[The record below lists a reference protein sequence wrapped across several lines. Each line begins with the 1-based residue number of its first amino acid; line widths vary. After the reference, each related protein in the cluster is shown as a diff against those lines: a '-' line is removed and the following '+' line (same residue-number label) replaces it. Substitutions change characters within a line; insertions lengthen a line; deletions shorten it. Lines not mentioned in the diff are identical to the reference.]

1 MNKEIDKI
9 LDQNGTIDIAKFD
22 KEYLSNKQY
31 FIDEKGSFRNPFGII
46 DIDSKSKIFPA
57 NVDYMRMP
65 ISAELADHLVTC
77 LSSKNRHTNKKQV
90 KEISESLVK
99 SFSSPNEVI
108 DKIKPTTL
116 NFDENGNIGDG
127 SHRLSAISNAG
138 KYLLETKQIKNLSEF
153 IVHVNVDPCLPRKSI
168 TDVID
173 KGRPR
178 SLSDQAEI
186 LSGRKFSRS
195 EKQALNVFK
204 RVCLKKSE
212 GNQFNHLDKNSD
224 VIVSFYE
231 QTFGIL
237 PHQGSVYEGTLGQYI
252 NKFDIKL
259 PLGVKN
265 LTNKDVIGMIQNA
278 CANSG
283 NITIASGDKTAF
295 FYYMYE
301 QYRTSGS
308 MDQILEF
315 IRNVCVDTNNLPIN
329 EVGDVL
335 EFREEHSSAQK
346 CFEYLR
352 DRSKHNR
359 TSITSDGMQSQNF
372 GQMCAF
378 INAYLKNVTCKNKP
392 KLLVLGDTYRS
403 KKFRIVGK

>member
-9 LDQNGTIDIAKFD
+9 LNENGTIDIAKFN
-22 KEYLSNKQY
+22 KEYLSNKEY
-31 FIDEKGSFRNPFGII
+31 FLNKEGSFKNPFQIINI
-46 DIDSKSKIFPA
+46 DIKSKIFPT
-57 NVDYMRMP
+57 NVDYMKMP
-65 ISAELADHLVTC
+65 ISAELADHLVTR
-77 LSSKNRHTNKKQV
+77 LSSKNRHSNNKQI

-99 SFSSPNEVI
+99 SFSSPNEVV
-108 DKIKPTTL
+108 DKIKPTTV

-127 SHRLSAISNAG
+127 SHRLSAISKAG
-138 KYLLETKQIKNLSEF
+138 KHLLETKQIKDLSEF
-153 IVHVNVDPCLPRKSI
+153 IVHVNVDPCLPRECT

-173 KGRPR
+173 KGRSR

-186 LSGRKFSRS
+186 LSGRKYSRS

-231 QTFGIL
+231 KTLGVL
-237 PHQGSVYEGTLGQYI
+237 PHEGSVYDGTLGQYI

-265 LTNKDVIGMIQNA
+265 LTNKDVVDMIQNA

-301 QYRTSGS
+301 QYRISGS

-315 IRNVCVDTNNLPIN
+315 ICNVCVDTNNLPVN
-329 EVGDVL
+329 EIGDVL
-335 EFREEHSSAQK
+335 KFREEHSSAQK

-352 DRSKHNR
+352 GRSKHNR
-359 TSITSDGMQSQNF
+359 TSITSDAMQSQNF

-392 KLLVLGDTYRS
+392 KALVLGDTYRS